1 MLAAV
6 LVIFMMLAFFRASI
20 TGWVLAIMVIVPVVA
35 IQSRIPDT
43 ALQAVYSVLFL
54 FIMLFGV
61 PLLRRNIISGTI
73 LKIFRN
79 ILPQIS
85 ATEQEAIN
93 AGTVWWDGDLF
104 SGRPDWRKLL
114 AFPKPSLSAAE
125 QAFLDNEVEQL
136 CAMLDDWDITHR
148 RADLPP
154 EVWQFIKDKGFF
166 GMIIPKRYGGPGI
179 FRAGAFG
186 GGVQDRLAQ
195 RHGGGDGDGAEF
207 PGSRRTAVA
216 LRHR

>member
-1 MLAAV
+1 MVIIILVAV
-6 LVIFMMLAFFRASI
+6 LAIILMLAFFRASI
-20 TGWVLAIMVIVPVVA
+20 TGWGLAIMVIVPVVA
-35 IQSRIPDT
+35 IQSRISDT
-43 ALQAVYSVLFL
+43 ALQVVYSALFL
-54 FIMLFGV
+54 FIVLFGIPV
-61 PLLRRNIISGTI
+61 LRRNTVSSLA
-73 LKIFRN
+73 LKIFRK

-104 SGRPDWRKLL
+104 SGHPDWRKLL

-154 EVWQFIKDKGFF
+154 EVWQFIKNKGFF
-166 GMIIPKRYGGPGI
+166 GMIIPKRYGGLE
-179 FRAGAFG
+179 FS
-186 GGVQDRLAQ
+186 AQ
-195 RHGGGDGDGAEF
+195 AH
-207 PGSRRTAVA
+207 SAVVCKVA
-216 LRHR
+216 

>member
-79 ILPQIS
+79 IQSDPEIIGQSL
-85 ATEQEAIN
+85 
-93 AGTVWWDGDLF
+93 L
-104 SGRPDWRKLL
+104 RPLEFADNTFYAVYHSHLL
-114 AFPKPSLSAAE
+114 EHL
-125 QAFLDNEVEQL
+125 
-136 CAMLDDWDITHR
+136 
-148 RADLPP
+148 
-154 EVWQFIKDKGFF
+154 
-166 GMIIPKRYGGPGI
+166 PKRYVPVFLQECWRVLKPGGI
-179 FRAGAFG
+179 
-186 GGVQDRLAQ
+186 
-195 RHGGGDGDGAEF
+195 
-207 PGSRRTAVA
+207 
-216 LRHR
+216 LRVVVPDLESA